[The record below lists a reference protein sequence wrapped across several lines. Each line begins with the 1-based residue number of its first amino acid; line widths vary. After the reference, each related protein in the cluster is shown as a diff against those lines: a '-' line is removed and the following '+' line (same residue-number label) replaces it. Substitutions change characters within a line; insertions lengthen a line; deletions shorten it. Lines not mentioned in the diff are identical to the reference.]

1 MERTPKKTYKVLQTT
16 QDTSSQEQTIC
27 LLCGAID
34 LKANDRR
41 RVWQNGHK
49 TQHALDIEV
58 TLGIDLVQEFQSN
71 IIYITYIFWVTDM
84 VTCIILLSEFTRKN
98 KYCKP
103 LDTNDTFIILSKVNH
118 GYMTNAMTTNNKTPK
133 PLPDARI
140 GNVYILTLPN
150 TQGVFINAP
159 CSSLLFRYD
168 RAITKD

>member
-71 IIYITYIFWVTDM
+71 IICRCCVSKCKTIQR
-84 VTCIILLSEFTRKN
+84 LL
-98 KYCKP
+98 
-103 LDTNDTFIILSKVNH
+103 
-118 GYMTNAMTTNNKTPK
+118 G
-133 PLPDARI
+133 
-140 GNVYILTLPN
+140 
-150 TQGVFINAP
+150 
-159 CSSLLFRYD
+159 
-168 RAITKD
+168 